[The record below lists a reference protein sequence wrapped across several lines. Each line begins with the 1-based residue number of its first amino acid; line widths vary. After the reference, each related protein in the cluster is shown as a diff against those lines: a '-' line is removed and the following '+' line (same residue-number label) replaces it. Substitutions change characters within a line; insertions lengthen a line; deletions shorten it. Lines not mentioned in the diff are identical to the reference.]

1 MQILVDTPTQLVIKI
16 YDVEYS
22 KPGKI
27 INAAS
32 LVIFVVIFLH
42 LINITQGH
50 ILAALLIAL
59 CVSSPIF
66 LINCLWLGRQ
76 NKFFTFDQSLEKLV
90 IERQSRFGF
99 KVTCVLGIFLIAF
112 CILGFSSKTK
122 YTNIADV
129 SSIFLVTLTLSL
141 TALLLFGWFNLL
153 FNGLK
158 TKLIRRQYFFVSKV
172 KVGEYWLRH
181 INDVKIQCSSIVG
194 IYGIVFEHCKIILS
208 GALHIEMKDDYDE
221 HCSQQLAQCVVDRI
235 KSFLAN

>member
-1 MQILVDTPTQLVIKI
+1 MQILVDTPTQLAIKI

-59 CVSSPIF
+59 CVGSPIF

-181 INDVKIQCSSIVG
+181 INDVKIQCSSTVG

-208 GALHIEMKDDYDE
+208 GALHIEMKE
-221 HCSQQLAQCVVDRI
+221 GASQLCEN
-235 KSFLAN
+235 S